1 MNYENPDGE
10 HNHRE
15 LWNGG
20 NTRGTVRIFSRKG
33 GRATLVGEFAGTHGG
48 GEYGEYE

>member
-1 MNYENPDGE
+1 MLFMNYENPDGE

-48 GEYGEYE
+48 GEYG